1 MERHTSETKEEKQ
14 VQHGY
19 HTRRVDLSEHVFD
32 TLCEDIYQTFPK
44 ACVIS
49 IEEIINPELKSLFEE
64 YTSNVNPPNIKRLF
78 HGTLDTI
85 AYVIAE
91 EGFDPSLN
99 KTSAFGKGV
108 YFSTQA
114 LYSSNYCKRSVGSQ
128 MAHMLVCDVVTGKVG
143 KGLPGKPIPDKYNSV
158 TNSTT
163 HPTMYIVNK
172 RAAALPRYLIV
183 FYPDADKS

>member
-108 YFSTQA
+108 YFAATIANVQSGRRWHTCSFVMW
-114 LYSSNYCKRSVGSQ
+114 L
-128 MAHMLVCDVVTGKVG
+128 LGKWV
-143 KGLPGKPIPDKYNSV
+143 KAYPGN
-158 TNSTT
+158 
-163 HPTMYIVNK
+163 
-172 RAAALPRYLIV
+172 RYLTNITV
-183 FYPDADKS
+183 